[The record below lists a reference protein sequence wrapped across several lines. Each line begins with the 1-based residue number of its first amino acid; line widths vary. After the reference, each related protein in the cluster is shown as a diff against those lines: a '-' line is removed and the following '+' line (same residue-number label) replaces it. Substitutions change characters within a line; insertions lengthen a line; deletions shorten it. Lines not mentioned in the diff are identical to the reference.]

1 MQNRAVRQ
9 CIVSLWHYI
18 SVGFVG
24 LGHPA
29 QGRDSLSSLNWWVF
43 LSFWVMRTS
52 PTELLR
58 LDLFVEGRSSMFAYV
73 KLLWQTVWIE
83 QTLWFFSTCVVLLI
97 VCLRPLLSE
106 WYDFQT
112 GLESLLFL
120 SGLVGKECVEIRPVN
135 IADGQPMH
143 KQAERRLIC
152 VVYNA
157 AVIPSFKN
165 NPTVQAEKPSC
176 KIQYNYW
183 LLPESQSMS

>member
-1 MQNRAVRQ
+1 MHCFSLTLYFCWFCWAWPPCTGQGQPFIIKLMSFPVLLNNEDFTYWTVEIRPLCWREEQHVCLCKATVADSMDRADFMV
-9 CIVSLWHYI
+9 
-18 SVGFVG
+18 
-24 LGHPA
+24 
-29 QGRDSLSSLNWWVF
+29 
-43 LSFWVMRTS
+43 
-52 PTELLR
+52 
-58 LDLFVEGRSSMFAYV
+58 
-73 KLLWQTVWIE
+73 
-83 QTLWFFSTCVVLLI
+83 FSTCVVLLI

-112 GLESLLFL
+112 GLESLFFL
-120 SGLVGKECVEIRPVN
+120 SGLVGKECVEIRPVS
-135 IADGQPMH
+135 IADGQPTC

-183 LLPESQSMS
+183 LLPESQSMC